1 MISSALSPPGAVMQL
16 MSLRLR
22 ISASSS
28 RASLSSSTIRT
39 RCGASRAGVSMT
51 SWRALRSSS
60 LKMSWSIIAVSSF
73 PELIRQQIWINL
85 RCISSASWPVFAR
98 NPLRS
103 SNQLRRSRHGTV
115 TRFKRK
121 TYVQWAPG
129 CKRPT
134 MSTNNKN
141 AEQAMS
147 KADAFTQAGKTAV
160 LQNIHG
166 TMQFLQK
173 FPPFN
178 QMENAHLAYLV
189 EQCQLRFYAADESII
204 KPGDGPVEH
213 FYIVKQGR
221 IVGERPHSAKGG
233 TETTFEITTGEC
245 FPLAALLGERATRT
259 ETLGTQYSLNTRLGE
274 LAMRHPV
281 MCSPETPMRD
291 AVKLMHEQQVGSIV
305 IVDEQQA
312 PLGIFTLRD
321 LREAVADVNADFS
334 APVRR
339 TMSLSPFH
347 LNPDASAFDAAIA
360 MTGRHIAHVCLVRDG
375 RLCGVVSERDLF
387 SLQRVD
393 LVHLA
398 RTIRNA
404 PRIEALA
411 GLRGDII
418 QLVDRMLAHG
428 ASSTQITQIITLL
441 NDHTVCRV
449 IELTLAENGDP
460 GIAFS
465 WLCFGSEGRRE
476 QTLHTDQDNG
486 ILFEAS
492 DAAEAEQI
500 RTLLLPIAER
510 INQSLAQCGFTLC
523 KGNIMAGNPD
533 LCLSRLEWSQRFAA
547 FIREATPE
555 NLLASSI
562 YFDLRVVWGDESG
575 GEQLR
580 RGILDQVADNKL
592 FQRMMAENA
601 LRQRPPVGRFKD
613 FVLARKGSE
622 KDTLDLKTEGLTP
635 FVDGARLL
643 ALANGVGVNN
653 TQERLRQ
660 LVEREVIDPLD
671 GAAYEEAYHF
681 IQQTRMQ
688 QHQLQSRQNLPYS
701 NRIDPDTLNH
711 LDRRILRESFRQA
724 QRLQTSLTLRYQ
736 L

>member
-1 MISSALSPPGAVMQL
+1 
-16 MSLRLR
+16 
-22 ISASSS
+22 
-28 RASLSSSTIRT
+28 
-39 RCGASRAGVSMT
+39 
-51 SWRALRSSS
+51 
-60 LKMSWSIIAVSSF
+60 
-73 PELIRQQIWINL
+73 
-85 RCISSASWPVFAR
+85 
-98 NPLRS
+98 
-103 SNQLRRSRHGTV
+103 
-115 TRFKRK
+115 
-121 TYVQWAPG
+121 
-129 CKRPT
+129 
-134 MSTNNKN
+134 
-141 AEQAMS
+141 MS

-189 EQCQLRFYAADESII
+189 EQCQLRFYAAGESII

-259 ETLGTQYSLNTRLGE
+259 EHLAAEDTFCLQLNKQAFIKLFALSTTFRDFALRGVSSLLDQVNQQVQQRAVETLGTQYSLNTRLGE

-291 AVKLMHEQQVGSIV
+291 AVRLMHEQQVGSIV
-305 IVDEQQA
+305 IVDERQA

-321 LREAVADVNADFS
+321 LREAVADVDADFS
-334 APVRR
+334 APVRHA
-339 TMSLSPFH
+339 MSLSPFH
-347 LNPDASAFDAAIA
+347 LSPDASAFDAAIA
-360 MTGRHIAHVCLVRDG
+360 MTGRHIAHVCLVRDR

-411 GLRGDII
+411 GLRGDIV

-449 IELTLAENGDP
+449 IELTLAEKGDP

-476 QTLHTDQDNG
+476 QTLHTDQDNA
-486 ILFEAS
+486 ILFEAR

-500 RTLLLPIAER
+500 RRSLLPIAER
-510 INQSLAQCGFTLC
+510 INQGLAQCGFTLC

-533 LCLSRLEWSQRFAA
+533 LCLSRLEWSQRFST

-575 GEQLR
+575 VEQLR
-580 RGILDQVADNKL
+580 RSILDQVADNRL
-592 FQRMMAENA
+592 FQRMMADNA

-622 KDTLDLKTEGLTP
+622 KDTLDLKVEGLTP

-643 ALANGVGVNN
+643 ALANGIGVNN

-688 QHQLQSRQNLPYS
+688 QHQLQSRQNLAYS